1 MQNKVVAA
9 NKRATEQG
17 SSSKRESNRT
27 RQQQRMRE
35 QQELQHMIQDIA
47 GGNSY
52 QAVRSPWNEGMD
64 FSETETEDED

>member
-1 MQNKVVAA
+1 MQNKVAAA

-27 RQQQRMRE
+27 RQQRRMRE

-47 GGNSY
+47 GDNPY

-64 FSETETEDED
+64 LSETKTEDED